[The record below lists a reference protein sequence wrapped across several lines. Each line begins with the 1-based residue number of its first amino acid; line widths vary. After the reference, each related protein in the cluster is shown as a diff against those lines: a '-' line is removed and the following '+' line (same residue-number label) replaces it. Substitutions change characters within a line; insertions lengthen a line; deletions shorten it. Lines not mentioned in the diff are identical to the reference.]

1 MDGDVES
8 RLVILA
14 AIFNLIPVA
23 ILVVA
28 AKERWEGKS
37 GTAEKSKLIT
47 NFILLVEVG
56 IEAFPQM
63 SLQLYIVAQSNRLDS
78 LLIVSILS
86 SVYSV
91 VNGMNKGGWG
101 FVEGY
106 TKKSFGFL
114 TSLIFLPWLI
124 FHLIPFVPPLAFFA
138 SLKTHTSPALMAVI
152 IYFLIHLILSVAV
165 FFISSH
171 LTLRTGTN

>member
-1 MDGDVES
+1 MES

-63 SLQLYIVAQSNRLDS
+63 SIQLYIVAQSNRLDS

-91 VNGMNKGGWG
+91 VNGLSKGGWG
-101 FVEGY
+101 VIEKLVIE
-106 TKKSFGFL
+106 KKLGFL
-114 TSLIFLPWLI
+114 ASPIFLPWLL
-124 FHLIPFVPPLAFFA
+124 FSPFLQ
-138 SLKTHTSPALMAVI
+138 S
-152 IYFLIHLILSVAV
+152 
-165 FFISSH
+165 
-171 LTLRTGTN
+171 